1 MYGAWGVQVG
11 LTVWRRRRGVVEA
24 DRQRALVRSVI
35 GWPGREWS
43 SCMLLLW
50 RLVVVVVVEEG
61 VVANSEV
68 ALRDDGARALRKLRG
83 REARED
89 LGPAVASRRI

>member
-1 MYGAWGVQVG
+1 
-11 LTVWRRRRGVVEA
+11 
-24 DRQRALVRSVI
+24 
-35 GWPGREWS
+35 
-43 SCMLLLW
+43 
-50 RLVVVVVVEEG
+50 VVEES